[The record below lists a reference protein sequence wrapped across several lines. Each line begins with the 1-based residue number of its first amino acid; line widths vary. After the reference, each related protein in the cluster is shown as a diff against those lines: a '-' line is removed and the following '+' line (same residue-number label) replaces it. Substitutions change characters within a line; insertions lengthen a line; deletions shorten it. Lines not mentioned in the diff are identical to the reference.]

1 MFFLKGVFFIK
12 KIGVIVSFILFILTS
27 IFYCGDNKVEAAL
40 GNSSGSLSKTYGGVT
55 YYTPYITIDGIVAW
69 CINPYHDFPFNE
81 KYVETV
87 MNDVGVY
94 NILYYADLN
103 GYDQNADDYVDV
115 FVALNYYLGHFT
127 PVAAQNDPTV
137 KFLYNKAKNPDA
149 PIGTFDIQNKTQTA
163 TYTSGNSYQET
174 GWYKPVTDGS
184 NVTYTV
190 TVPSNITLIT
200 SDGQTKAAGTHT
212 LKQNQNFKL
221 RAPVNYEG
229 SINLTVNTNILKQH
243 ALLFL
248 PDNPNYQRL
257 ASMKR
262 GLDPVSIPNVTA
274 KFLKRTAKGNIVKRD
289 KASGSLLQGA
299 TYQVKNTTTNKTTT
313 VTTNENGTTSWGEAT
328 IGDKLTITETKA
340 PTNYILNA
348 TPQSIT
354 VTSGKNDLSFYNEKK
369 AELQLSKVQIYT
381 DQAKNGLPI
390 KIYTKRI
397 QTSTT
402 ANQKTVQIN
411 VYETETTTKVLSLT
425 YKIGELPSKIETVI
439 PSAHLKVDQ
448 NKNYTVKIEGL
459 DANYAYVTSG
469 YGSIDTN
476 GYSAAEKTVEVNAA
490 NISEISYKAVIM
502 TERSIKEN
510 MKEYFESFKIP
521 TNKLSKQKT
530 GYGFSRDFVTTY
542 TNDLQSRTNI
552 KLKMTIDSDLVDS
565 FLSQVTYNPTTD
577 ISLEQTLR
585 KDFNGVDTRTFQLP
599 HVNVEKFTGNL
610 FYDSQVNNGDSR
622 IKYDMRDGG
631 RKFYAPIWAD
641 LGNYST
647 VITNV
652 DPIGVNRLN
661 IKIKDTLNLY
671 AQMVATYDSDTKKI
685 DEILISP
692 VDSNNPFSNGI
703 PDNFGYSKNG
713 TRTLTDEEKAFFE
726 MEVSNQTVSITYS
739 GDGSNK
745 PSNQTTKI
753 GQEYMISTQIPTR
766 TDYFFDGWQSSADGR
781 IYQAGNS
788 IKPVANV
795 TLTSQWSKKKVGV
808 TYDANGGIKA
818 PVNENID
825 SGTVYTISADYP
837 SREGYTFLGWK
848 STLDNKTY
856 TPGTSMT
863 LTKDVTFVAQWEL
876 TKRTVSYNANGGK
889 NAPESVQV
897 TDGTTYTISSKEPT
911 RDGYSFQG
919 WDYDRLYQSGE
930 KVLIQNENIEFVAAW
945 LRDEISIIYDGNG
958 GSNVPDEDQAY
969 AVGSYTIS
977 STVPTMQH
985 AKFLGWKN
993 STDNKLY
1000 QAGATINTATKTIT
1014 LTAQWEMD
1022 QQTVSYNANG
1032 GKNAPSAQ
1040 KVNVNATYTILSTV
1054 PTNQGYSFIGWEY
1067 DGKIYQPGDKLT
1079 MPENDITLVAQWEI
1093 ARFDVSY
1100 NANGGAITPESGTA
1114 GNNVAYII
1122 PTNAVT
1128 SRTGYTFKGWKN
1140 SVDGKIYQPGD
1151 KFTVINH
1158 TVLTAQWQINKYT
1171 VSYNLNGGSGSFSS
1185 VEQNYNTSFTVSSTK
1200 PTRTGYT
1207 FAGWKQSDTGT
1218 TIQPGSTFN
1227 IPANN
1232 VTLTAQWTIN
1242 KYTVSYSLN
1251 GGSGTFNAVEQNY
1264 NTSFTVSSTKPTRS
1278 NYTFAGWKRSDT
1290 GAIVQAGGTFTIPAN
1305 NVTLTAQ
1312 WNPWQHAINY
1322 NLNGGS
1328 GTSDSQ
1334 IKIYGVALSLH
1345 GAPTRSSY
1353 NFVGWKSSRNDVV
1366 YQAGA
1371 NYTADYDGGSTTMT
1385 AQWSPWQHTI
1395 KYNLNGGSGTS
1406 SDQTKTYG
1414 SSLSLHGAPTR
1425 SGYSFAGWESS
1436 RNGTIYQAG
1445 ANYTPDYNGG
1455 STTMTAKWTANT
1467 HTVSYNLNGGS
1478 GTFNSTNA
1486 NYDSSFKIPST
1497 KPSKKKSVYAGWV
1510 QDGYRFAGWKN
1521 SVDGKVYQPGD
1532 SITIKG
1538 NTTLTAQW
1546 VEQVAY
1552 LYELVQYT
1560 PNIKSSAYGFA
1571 TANDIINLVAGK
1583 PYMMETS
1590 GGVNQQARNDG
1601 KFLSVYL
1608 YLSDWSWSTSTKYD
1622 GDFGYPGTHFTP
1634 TKSGAFS
1641 LNGYLYPTGGSRL
1654 GVANWYRTT
1663 IYQHLEMPTETTYG
1677 TTIWNMV
1684 DKNGTIT
1691 LPNPNGTRTGYTF
1704 TGWLNDADNKVY
1716 QPGAKVSVTSD
1727 KTRFSAQWSKN
1738 ARYIFNLAE
1747 HNPEETSNEY
1757 GFATLDNLNLQS
1769 GKEYYTDTWGYID
1782 QQAKNDGKDLQV
1794 SLYDKEDW
1802 SMTQHFTSV
1811 DKPEW
1816 KWSYFSPEETD
1827 SHTVSAFLYPDGG
1840 SRKGTAT
1847 FDRMTIYQN
1856 DDDPENKDSGS
1867 DVWKNG
1873 YENKLITIPE
1883 PTASFAGKSFL
1894 GWRIRGTDKLLQPAE
1909 KYLLS
1914 SLDTIFEA
1922 QWQ

>member
-1 MFFLKGVFFIK
+1 MFFIK

-40 GNSSGSLSKTYGGVT
+40 GNSSGSLSKAYGGVT

-313 VTTNENGTTSWGEAT
+313 VTTNANGTTSWGEAT

-348 TPQSIT
+348 TPENIT
-354 VTSGKNDLSFYNEKK
+354 VTSGKNDVSFYNEKK

-411 VYETETTTKVLSLT
+411 VYETGTTTKVLSLT
-425 YKIGELPSKIETVI
+425 YKIGELPAKIETVI
-439 PSAHLKVDQ
+439 PSAHLNVDQ

-476 GYSAAEKTVEVNAA
+476 GYSAAEKTIEVNAA
-490 NISEISYKAVIM
+490 NSSEITYKAVVM
-502 TERSIKEN
+502 TERSIKED

-753 GQEYMISTQIPTR
+753 GQEYMISTQTPSK
-766 TDYFFDGWQSSADGR
+766 TDYFFEGWQSSADGR
-781 IYQAGNS
+781 TYQAGS
-788 IKPVANV
+788 TIKPVANV

-863 LTKDVTFVAQWEL
+863 LTNDVTFVAQWEL

-930 KVLIQNENIEFVAAW
+930 KVLVQNENIEFVAAW

-1100 NANGGAITPESGTA
+1100 NANGGATTPESGTA
-1114 GNNVAYII
+1114 GNNVAYFI

-1218 TIQPGSTFN
+1218 TIQPGSTFA

-1232 VTLTAQWTIN
+1232 VTLTAQWKIDTYTITYN
-1242 KYTVSYSLN
+1242 AN
-1251 GGSGTFNAVEQNY
+1251 GGSGAPNPQKKNY
-1264 NTSFTVSSTKPTRS
+1264 GETIALSTTEPLKTGYRFDGWNTKLDGTGTSYDKGGA
-1278 NYTFAGWKRSDT
+1278 YTGN
-1290 GAIVQAGGTFTIPAN
+1290 G
-1305 NVTLTAQ
+1305 NVTL
-1312 WNPWQHAINY
+1312 Y
-1322 NLNGGS
+1322 
-1328 GTSDSQ
+1328 
-1334 IKIYGVALSLH
+1334 
-1345 GAPTRSSY
+1345 
-1353 NFVGWKSSRNDVV
+1353 
-1366 YQAGA
+1366 
-1371 NYTADYDGGSTTMT
+1371 
-1385 AQWSPWQHTI
+1385 
-1395 KYNLNGGSGTS
+1395 
-1406 SDQTKTYG
+1406 
-1414 SSLSLHGAPTR
+1414 
-1425 SGYSFAGWESS
+1425 
-1436 RNGTIYQAG
+1436 
-1445 ANYTPDYNGG
+1445 
-1455 STTMTAKWTANT
+1455 AK
-1467 HTVSYNLNGGS
+1467 
-1478 GTFNSTNA
+1478 
-1486 NYDSSFKIPST
+1486 
-1497 KPSKKKSVYAGWV
+1497 
-1510 QDGYRFAGWKN
+1510 
-1521 SVDGKVYQPGD
+1521 
-1532 SITIKG
+1532 
-1538 NTTLTAQW
+1538 W
-1546 VEQVAY
+1546 VEQVK
-1552 LYELVQYT
+1552 YT
-1560 PNIKSSAYGFA
+1560 MILSGYGEGGVSNVYGFG
-1571 TANDIINLVAGK
+1571 TETGLNLIAGK
-1583 PYMMETS
+1583 PYYLETK
-1590 GGVNQQARNDG
+1590 GFINQQAKDDG
-1601 KFLSVYL
+1601 KSLKVDLSTVDNTWSASTNTISTVDSWPGVYFVAP
-1608 YLSDWSWSTSTKYD
+1608 TSTEYKI
-1622 GDFGYPGTHFTP
+1622 T
-1634 TKSGAFS
+1634 
-1641 LNGYLYPTGGSRL
+1641 GYLYPNGGNRT
-1654 GVANWYRTT
+1654 GVANWSHSL
-1663 IYQHLEMPTETTYG
+1663 IYQDETFQQG
-1677 TTIWNMV
+1677 EIWKTV
-1684 DKNGTIT
+1684 DKGKEIT
-1691 LPNPNGTRTGYTF
+1691 LPQPNATKTGYTF
-1704 TGWLNDADNKVY
+1704 TGWKNSQTGKIL
-1716 QPGAKVSVTSD
+1716 QPGQKVVIDND
-1727 KTRFSAQWSKN
+1727 KTFFDAQWSKN

-1873 YENKLITIPE
+1873 YENKLITIPS